1 MARCVTCG
9 KPYAEPRKKMG
20 LDTCLVCGEQEA
32 TEARLGW
39 CVAQEY
45 NKGAY
50 QLVTDPMNTLKQTN
64 PKRTT

>member
-1 MARCVTCG
+1 MATCRVCSKQYHDQRRAAG
-9 KPYAEPRKKMG
+9 FT
-20 LDTCLVCGEQEA
+20 TCLVCGERDAQQ
-32 TEARLGW
+32 ARTGW

-50 QLVTDPMNTLKQTN
+50 QLVTDPLNTLKQTN

>member
-1 MARCVTCG
+1 MANCIRCN
-9 KPYAEPRKKMG
+9 KPYSPARASLG
-20 LDTCLVCGEQEA
+20 IRTCLVCGESA
-32 TEARLGW
+32 ASDARMGW

-50 QLVTDPMNTLKQTN
+50 QLITDPATLKQTN

>member
-1 MARCVTCG
+1 MAICVKCGESYLDARYLKGRLTCLDCG
-9 KPYAEPRKKMG
+9 K
-20 LDTCLVCGEQEA
+20 QEA

-50 QLVTDPMNTLKQTN
+50 QLVTDPLTTLKQTN

>member
-1 MARCVTCG
+1 MQVLLDI
-9 KPYAEPRKKMG
+9 AE
-20 LDTCLVCGEQEA
+20 LVVLIERVDEA
-32 TEARLGW
+32 VAERMSW

-50 QLVTDPMNTLKQTN
+50 QLVTNPDTLKQTN

>member
-1 MARCVTCG
+1 MNCIKCNKYYSRARYLLG
-9 KPYAEPRKKMG
+9 K
-20 LDTCLVCGEQEA
+20 LTCLECGESAACE
-32 TEARLGW
+32 ERMGW

-50 QLVTDPMNTLKQTN
+50 QLVTDPMTTLKQTN